1 LRHSAPTSF
10 EFPSAKLGK
19 TDSLPLGLGAKP
31 GAIIPWLF
39 EVLLIRGKEAQPG
52 SPVVGA
58 TELQTSIPGDA
69 DIPEVILK
77 RPL

>member
-1 LRHSAPTSF
+1 
-10 EFPSAKLGK
+10 
-19 TDSLPLGLGAKP
+19 LGLGAKP

-39 EVLLIRGKEAQPG
+39 EVLLIRGKEAQTG

-69 DIPEVILK
+69 DVPEVILK